1 MRSNFRASKFCVS
14 KSQNKKLALQ
24 TLYLIS
30 APIIAVPGY
39 EDDVTDEMKQKYQL
53 EAKLNIKEIFEKE
66 EAPDYHALL
75 QLSQTS
81 LSIAPSQ
88 TFGKIQLQLTK
99 KFFGEKTDWFDE
111 EKLQSYEERELLK
124 LKKWIFK
131 KQIEHLKQKVKEDE
145 K

>member
-1 MRSNFRASKFCVS
+1 MWVGKLMFIMP
-14 KSQNKKLALQ
+14 KSEAENLALR

-39 EDDVTDEMKQKYQL
+39 ENNVTDDMKQKYQF

-75 QLSQTS
+75 QLSQSS
-81 LSIAPSQ
+81 LSLAPSH
-88 TFGKIQLQLTK
+88 TFIKIQLQLTK
-99 KFFGEKTDWFDE
+99 KFFAEKCNFVKE
-111 EKLQSYEERELLK
+111 EKLELNEEQELLK

-131 KQIEHLKQKVKEDE
+131 KQIEHLKKRRDE
-145 K
+145 N

>member
-1 MRSNFRASKFCVS
+1 MWVGKLMSVMP
-14 KSQNKKLALQ
+14 KSEAKNLALR

-39 EDDVTDEMKQKYQL
+39 EDNVTDDMKQKYQF

-75 QLSQTS
+75 QLSQSS
-81 LSIAPSQ
+81 LSITPSR
-88 TFGKIQLQLTK
+88 TFTKIQLQLGK
-99 KFFGEKTDWFDE
+99 KFFAEKCNFVKE
-111 EKLQSYEERELLK
+111 EKLELNEERELLK

-131 KQIEHLKQKVKEDE
+131 KQIEHLKKRRDE
-145 K
+145 N

>member
-1 MRSNFRASKFCVS
+1 MTSLIP
-14 KSQNKKLALQ
+14 KSEDKKLTLQ

-39 EDDVTDEMKQKYQL
+39 EDDVTDDMKQKYQL

-81 LSIAPSQ
+81 LSTAPSQ
-88 TFGKIQLQLTK
+88 IFGKIQLQLTK
-99 KFFGEKTDWFDE
+99 KFFGKETDFIDE
-111 EKLQSYEERELLK
+111 EKLEMYEERELLK
-124 LKKWIFK
+124 LKQWIFK
-131 KQIEHLKQKVKEDE
+131 KQIEYLKQKVGEE
-145 K
+145 KKIEY